1 MGSVANF
8 SFMCGKRGGQLTCR
22 AKDLTAAL
30 AAARRLLKQDLSEV
44 GKGEAG
50 LTRIVLLDLLDSLSA
65 FMRHED

>member
-1 MGSVANF
+1 MW
-8 SFMCGKRGGQLTCR
+8 CGKRGGCQILTCCR

-50 LTRIVLLDLLDSLSA
+50 LTPRIVLLDLLDSLSA